1 MKQTTKND
9 LAKAL
14 YKKLEEHLTNDHKRQ
29 VSDLRGNQNGFLVS
43 HRTMEYLKAGQL
55 CLRPKR
61 IGEICA
67 LLGLNFYLK
76 EVYFAD
82 FVEKE

>member
-1 MKQTTKND
+1 MKQTTKQQ

-14 YKKLEEHLTNDHKRQ
+14 FKKLEQHLTSAHKMQ
-29 VSDLRGNQNGFLVS
+29 LSDLRTKQNGFLVS

-61 IGEICA
+61 IAEICA

>member
-1 MKQTTKND
+1 MKATTKNE

-14 YKKLEEHLTNDHKRQ
+14 FEKLEQHLTSAHKMQ
-29 VSDLRGNQNGFLVS
+29 LSDLRGNQNGFLVS
-43 HRTMEYLKAGQL
+43 HRTMEYLKSGNL

-61 IGEICA
+61 ISEICT

-82 FVEKE
+82 FVEK